1 MAINTLSK
9 NSISIIVALLLV
21 IILSETKLFLFFTET
36 YLGRTILILVLLLA
50 SYINKILG
58 VVCVFIIIIMFNNI
72 KLFNYESFETNSD
85 NKPTV
90 KTNSNDKIQ
99 NIKNKIA
106 DAEAETDNTAA
117 APDNTSE
124 NQTTT
129 NSPTTST
136 PSVVP
141 NDNMV
146 PSKINVVTSSQN
158 TTADTSSNTNVGIEG
173 FDLQST
179 ENNIKRGK
187 QSNSIAVNQY
197 LNTSVDVAPYE
208 GNIHANS
215 FNEGFSIY

>member
-21 IILSETKLFLFFTET
+21 IILSESKLFLFFTET

-50 SYINKILG
+50 SHINKILG
-58 VVCVFIIIIMFNNI
+58 IVCVFIIIIIFNN
-72 KLFNYESFETNSD
+72 KFNFLNYEGFDTNSD
-85 NKPTV
+85 NKPSVTS
-90 KTNSNDKIQ
+90 NSNDKIQ
-99 NIKNKIA
+99 NIKNKM
-106 DAEAETDNTAA
+106 AEAEA
-117 APDNTSE
+117 APVAGDATPQ

-129 NSPTTST
+129 NSPTMST

-141 NDNMV
+141 NDTMV
-146 PSKINVVTSSQN
+146 PSKINVVTSSPN
-158 TTADTSSNTNVGIEG
+158 TTTGSSSSANQGIEG

-187 QSNSIAVNQY
+187 QSNSIPVNPY

-208 GNIHANS
+208 GHVNANS
-215 FNEGFSIY
+215 FNEGFSVY

>member
-106 DAEAETDNTAA
+106 DAEAETDTTAP